1 MKKYESDKEKT
12 RKSQKRNYLFLIL
25 AICVGG
31 ALFFKLLFPSSS
43 SSVFEEEE
51 TVFDLPGT
59 GINPQ
64 EMRLVGIE
72 NDLMEQEKL
81 SKALLEQQ
89 LEMKELLFDL
99 KTSVE
104 HQELPQEG
112 LTAEDLKNFK
122 DEIFLELEETKASS
136 YHEEEEVDLVFA
148 APAENSEKK
157 HVSAYIPA
165 GTMVRCVLVSAA
177 DCSVGVSQASD
188 PATVLLRPLSNGKL
202 PRGVRVALKDSIIL
216 GRGVGDLANERVR
229 IRGEKMTL
237 VHPNGEFIETEISAF
252 VSGEDGR
259 EGMRGVVVDR
269 AGSSIFRAAA
279 ASTVQGIS
287 SSIQATLNN
296 QTLSKLSKESDSRV
310 ILDVDTFRNA
320 GIQGATTGLNQLAD
334 YYIKRAEQ
342 LQPSIQIAA
351 GRVVDLIFTTG
362 VKIGEKDLKKKFQI
376 ERELAKAKK
385 G

>member
-1 MKKYESDKEKT
+1 
-12 RKSQKRNYLFLIL
+12 
-25 AICVGG
+25 
-31 ALFFKLLFPSSS
+31 
-43 SSVFEEEE
+43 
-51 TVFDLPGT
+51 
-59 GINPQ
+59 
-64 EMRLVGIE
+64 
-72 NDLMEQEKL
+72 
-81 SKALLEQQ
+81 
-89 LEMKELLFDL
+89 
-99 KTSVE
+99 
-104 HQELPQEG
+104 
-112 LTAEDLKNFK
+112 
-122 DEIFLELEETKASS
+122 
-136 YHEEEEVDLVFA
+136 
-148 APAENSEKK
+148 
-157 HVSAYIPA
+157 
-165 GTMVRCVLVSAA
+165 
-177 DCSVGVSQASD
+177 
-188 PATVLLRPLSNGKL
+188 
-202 PRGVRVALKDSIIL
+202 
-216 GRGVGDLANERVR
+216 
-229 IRGEKMTL
+229 MTL
-237 VHPNGEFIETEISAF
+237 VQPNGEFVETEISAF

-376 ERELAKAKK
+376 ERNLAKEKR
-385 G
+385 GSNG

>member
-31 ALFFKLLFPSSS
+31 LLFFKLLFPSSS
-43 SSVFEEEE
+43 SSVIEEEE
-51 TVFDLPGT
+51 TVFELPGT

-64 EMRLVGIE
+64 EMRLVGLE
-72 NDLMEQEKL
+72 NDLLEQEKL

-112 LTAEDLKNFK
+112 LTTQDLQTFKN
-122 DEIFLELEETKASS
+122 EIFLELEETKAPS
-136 YHEEEEVDLVFA
+136 YDDIEEVELVFA

-237 VHPNGEFIETEISAF
+237 VQPNGEFIETEISAF

>member
-1 MKKYESDKEKT
+1 MEKYKSEKEKT
-12 RKSQKRNYLFLIL
+12 KKNQKRNYLFLLLVIF
-25 AICVGG
+25 AGG
-31 ALFFKLLFPSSS
+31 VLFFTLLFPSSKALP
-43 SSVFEEEE
+43 VEEE
-51 TVFDLPGT
+51 TVFELPST
-59 GINPQ
+59 GIEPQ
-64 EMRLVGIE
+64 EMRLVGLE
-72 NDLMEQEKL
+72 NDLIEQEKL

-89 LEMKELLFDL
+89 MEMKELLFDL
-99 KTSVE
+99 KNSFKN
-104 HQELPQEG
+104 QEISQEG
-112 LTAEDLKNFK
+112 ITPHDLQTLKE
-122 DEIFLELEETKASS
+122 EIFLEIKEEKDLS
-136 YHEEEEVDLVFA
+136 YEDFEEVNLVFA
-148 APAENSEKK
+148 APIENSEKK

-216 GRGVGDLANERVR
+216 GRGIGDLSNERVR
-229 IRGEKMTL
+229 IRAEKMTL
-237 VHPNGEFIETEISAF
+237 VQPNGEFVETEISAY

-376 ERELAKAKK
+376 ERTLAKEKK

>member
-1 MKKYESDKEKT
+1 MGKYESKEEKA
-12 RKSQKRNYLFLIL
+12 KKKQNKNYLLLLIVIL
-25 AICVGG
+25 FG
-31 ALFFKLLFPSSS
+31 AFIFFKMLFPSSKEIN
-43 SSVFEEEE
+43 VPEEE
-51 TVFDLPGT
+51 TTFDLPGS
-59 GINPQ
+59 GIDTK
-64 EMRLVGIE
+64 EMRLLGLE
-72 NDLMEQEKL
+72 NGLIHQEEL
-81 SKALLEQQ
+81 SEALLEQQ
-89 LEMKELLFDL
+89 LEIKEVLFSL
-99 KTSVE
+99 KNSIETKE
-104 HQELPQEG
+104 PLNEG
-112 LTAEDLKNFK
+112 LTPQDLQKLK
-122 DEIFLELEETKASS
+122 ADILLEVQESTDSFT
-136 YHEEEEVDLVFA
+136 EEVEEAEVVFA
-148 APAENSEKK
+148 APTEHFEKK

-165 GTMVRCVLVSAA
+165 GAMVRCVLVSAA
-177 DCSVGVSQASD
+177 DCNVGVSQSSD
-188 PATVLLRPLSNGKL
+188 PASVLLRPISNGKL

-216 GRGVGDLANERVR
+216 ARGVGDLGNERVR
-229 IRGEKMTL
+229 IRAEKMTL
-237 VHPNGEFIETEISAF
+237 VQPNGEFVETEISAY

-287 SSIQATLNN
+287 SSLQATLNN

-376 ERELAKAKK
+376 ERNLAKSKRS
-385 G
+385 

>member
-31 ALFFKLLFPSSS
+31 LLFFKLLFPSSS
-43 SSVFEEEE
+43 SSVIEEEE
-51 TVFDLPGT
+51 TVFELPGT

-64 EMRLVGIE
+64 EMRLVGLE
-72 NDLMEQEKL
+72 NDLLEQEKL

-122 DEIFLELEETKASS
+122 DEIFLELEETKAPS
-136 YHEEEEVDLVFA
+136 YDDIEEVELVFA
-148 APAENSEKK
+148 APAEKSEKK

-237 VHPNGEFIETEISAF
+237 VQPNGEFIETEISAF

>member
-1 MKKYESDKEKT
+1 MEKYESEKEKT
-12 RKSQKRNYLFLIL
+12 QKKQKRNYLLLLLVIF
-25 AICVGG
+25 AGG
-31 ALFFKLLFPSSS
+31 ALFFTLLFPSSKALPI
-43 SSVFEEEE
+43 EEEA
-51 TVFDLPGT
+51 VFDLPST
-59 GINPQ
+59 GSDPQ
-64 EMRLVGIE
+64 EKRFVGIK
-72 NDLMEQEKL
+72 NDLIEQEKL

-89 LEMKELLFDL
+89 MEMKKLLFDL
-99 KTSVE
+99 KNSFKN
-104 HQELPQEG
+104 QEIPQEG
-112 LTAEDLKNFK
+112 ITPQDLQTLKK
-122 DEIFLELEETKASS
+122 EIFLEIQEEKDPS
-136 YHEEEEVDLVFA
+136 YEDSEEVDLAFA
-148 APAENSEKK
+148 APVENSEKK
-157 HVSAYIPA
+157 HVSSYIPA

-177 DCSVGVSQASD
+177 DCTVGVSQASD

-216 GRGVGDLANERVR
+216 GRGIGDLANERVR
-229 IRGEKMTL
+229 IRAEKMTL
-237 VHPNGEFIETEISAF
+237 VQPNGEFVETEISAY

-310 ILDVDTFRNA
+310 ILDADTFRNA

-376 ERELAKAKK
+376 ERNLAKEKR

>member
-51 TVFDLPGT
+51 AVFDLPGT

-237 VHPNGEFIETEISAF
+237 VHSNGEFIETEISAF

-362 VKIGEKDLKKKFQI
+362 LKIGEKDLKKKFQI

>member
-1 MKKYESDKEKT
+1 MKKYESEKDKTK
-12 RKSQKRNYLFLIL
+12 KNQKRNYLFLLLIIF
-25 AICVGG
+25 AGG
-31 ALFFKLLFPSSS
+31 ALFFTMVFPSSKS
-43 SSVFEEEE
+43 HTFEDEE
-51 TVFDLPGT
+51 TTFDLPGA
-59 GINPQ
+59 GIDPR
-64 EMRLVGIE
+64 EMRLVGLE
-72 NDLMEQEKL
+72 NDVIEQEKL
-81 SKALLEQQ
+81 SNALLEQQ

-99 KTSVE
+99 KNSIE
-104 HQELPQEG
+104 NQESPTEG
-112 LTAEDLKNFK
+112 ITTQDLQNFK
-122 DEIFLELEETKASS
+122 DEIFFEIKETKDIS
-136 YHEEEEVDLVFA
+136 HEAFDEVDLVFA
-148 APAENSEKK
+148 APIENFEKK

-216 GRGVGDLANERVR
+216 GRGIGDLGNERVR
-229 IRGEKMTL
+229 IRAEKITL
-237 VHPNGEFIETEISAF
+237 VQPNGEFIETEISAY

-310 ILDVDTFRNA
+310 ILDADTFRNA

-351 GRVVDLIFTTG
+351 GRVVDVIFTTG

-376 ERELAKAKK
+376 ERNLSKDKRN
-385 G
+385 

>member
-1 MKKYESDKEKT
+1 MEKYESEKEKT
-12 RKSQKRNYLFLIL
+12 QKKQKRNYLLLLLVIF
-25 AICVGG
+25 AGG
-31 ALFFKLLFPSSS
+31 ALFFTLLFPSSKALPI
-43 SSVFEEEE
+43 EEE
-51 TVFDLPGT
+51 TVFELPST
-59 GINPQ
+59 GSDPQ
-64 EMRLVGIE
+64 EKRFVGIE
-72 NDLMEQEKL
+72 NDLIEQEKL

-89 LEMKELLFDL
+89 MEMKKLLFDL
-99 KTSVE
+99 KNSFKN
-104 HQELPQEG
+104 QETLQEG
-112 LTAEDLKNFK
+112 ITPQDLQTLKKEILLDIQEEKDPSYEDF
-122 DEIFLELEETKASS
+122 
-136 YHEEEEVDLVFA
+136 EEVDLAFA
-148 APAENSEKK
+148 APVENSEKK
-157 HVSAYIPA
+157 HVSSYIPA

-177 DCSVGVSQASD
+177 DCTVGVSQASD

-216 GRGVGDLANERVR
+216 GRGIGDLANERVR
-229 IRGEKMTL
+229 IRAEKMTL
-237 VHPNGEFIETEISAF
+237 VQPNGEFVETEISAY

-310 ILDVDTFRNA
+310 ILDADTFRNA

-351 GRVVDLIFTTG
+351 GRVVDVIFTTG

-376 ERELAKAKK
+376 ERNLAKEKR

>member
-1 MKKYESDKEKT
+1 MNPTKKKHV
-12 RKSQKRNYLFLIL
+12 KSQKRNYLFLIL

-237 VHPNGEFIETEISAF
+237 VQPNGEFIETEISAF

-362 VKIGEKDLKKKFQI
+362 VKIGEKDLKKKFSD
-376 ERELAKAKK
+376 
-385 G
+385 

>member
-237 VHPNGEFIETEISAF
+237 VQPNGEFIETEISAF

>member
-51 TVFDLPGT
+51 AVFDLPGT

-188 PATVLLRPLSNGKL
+188 PATVLLRPLANGKL

-237 VHPNGEFIETEISAF
+237 VHSNGEFIETEISAF

-362 VKIGEKDLKKKFQI
+362 LKIGEKDLKKKFQI